1 MADLTPQDRLQ
12 PALLDRLSD
21 DEPQN
26 KLESRDRRVISMR
39 KLRECVLRDLSWL
52 LNTGNLEQVEDLD
65 DFPDVKASVLNFG
78 VRDLSGTT
86 HSSADL
92 GDLERRIRQAILDF
106 EPRILRKTVKVR
118 AVGAADPVHGNAIAF
133 EIEGELW
140 GQPMPVRLY
149 LKSEL
154 DLEDGTIQ
162 VSDRVEGGPA

>member
-1 MADLTPQDRLQ
+1 MADLTTQDRLQ

-52 LNTGNLEQVEDLD
+52 LNTGNLAQSENLD
-65 DFPDVKASVLNFG
+65 DFPNVLPTVLNYG
-78 VRDLSGTT
+78 VRDLAGTT
-86 HSSADL
+86 LSSADPR
-92 GDLERRIRQAILDF
+92 DLERRIRQAINDF
-106 EPRILRKTVKVR
+106 EPRILRKTLKVR
-118 AVGAADPVHGNAIAF
+118 MVNPEDPVHHNSIAF

-140 GQPMPVRLY
+140 GQPMPTRLY
-149 LKSEL
+149 LKSEV

-162 VSDRVEGGPA
+162 VIDRTEAGPA

>member
-1 MADLTPQDRLQ
+1 MADLTTQDRLQ

-52 LNTGNLEQVEDLD
+52 LNTGNLAQTENLD
-65 DFPDVKASVLNFG
+65 DFPNVPATVLNYG
-78 VRDLSGTT
+78 VRDLAGTT
-86 HSSADL
+86 LSSADPR
-92 GDLERRIRQAILDF
+92 DLERRIRQAIHDF
-106 EPRILRKTVKVR
+106 EPRILRKTLKVR
-118 AVGAADPVHGNAIAF
+118 MVNPEDPVHHNSIAF

-140 GQPMPVRLY
+140 GQPMPTRLY
-149 LKSEL
+149 LKSEI

-162 VSDRVEGGPA
+162 VIDRTEAGPA